1 MKTNKIKGNQ
11 KANNAVMDLCPGTKI
26 AFNPLRMLHTEEVE
40 EEIVH
45 DVIDSDFGELNK
57 RLNNGEGSE
66 DTTIRLRETERETWF
81 LAGIMF
87 GKRQSDRSIR
97 KAVKLVS
104 G

>member
-1 MKTNKIKGNQ
+1 MKKSKANGNQ
-11 KANNAVMDLCPGTKI
+11 KASEVVMEICPGTKI

-40 EEIVH
+40 ERIVH
-45 DVIDSDFGELNK
+45 AIDPDYGELNK